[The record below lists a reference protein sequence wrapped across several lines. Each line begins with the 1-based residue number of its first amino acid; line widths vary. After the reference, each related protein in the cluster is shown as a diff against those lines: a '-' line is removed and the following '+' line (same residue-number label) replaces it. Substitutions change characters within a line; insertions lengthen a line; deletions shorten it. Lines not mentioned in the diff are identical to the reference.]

1 MSVTGTNV
9 PPEPEEGQSALEAR
23 VAAWQDGKNLQAML
37 ASLHEVAPRCCRWQP
52 MARHVTRPSLL
63 SLLSLSL
70 SSLFFSLLPSSLLLS
85 PLPPLALLRTLRS
98 FPDRAPLPSFQ
109 ALSQLIDEAAIK
121 DAYKLSLLAV
131 HPDKLGNRP
140 AWERARCQLIFNA
153 LRRNRPRST
162 NVA

>member
-1 MSVTGTNV
+1 MSAVDELNMMAPLTPATAAQPVAEPARRLRLPAAGANV

-52 MARHVTRPSLL
+52 MA
-63 SLLSLSL
+63 
-70 SSLFFSLLPSSLLLS
+70 
-85 PLPPLALLRTLRS
+85 
-98 FPDRAPLPSFQ
+98 
-109 ALSQLIDEAAIK
+109 LSQLIDEAAIK

-131 HPDKLGNRP
+131 HPDKLGDRP

-153 LRRNRPRST
+153 LRKSRPRST
-162 NVA
+162 TA